1 MYYNYFDNDIED
13 DGITHEII
21 HLLEGDDVPNESIPK
36 TGDILGVLPLKNM
49 VLFPGVLL
57 SVMITRPRSRKL
69 VEDAFKKEQRIA
81 VVCQKES
88 KTEDPNSADL
98 YTLGTTARILRVFTM
113 SDKSIG
119 VMLEGFARIAVDEF
133 IIFSGQFL
141 QDHHGLWQKF
151 LRFIAGI
158 AKHHALIPCSFDFII
173 GA

>member
-13 DGITHEII
+13 DGVTSEII
-21 HLLEGDDVPNESIPK
+21 HLFEGDDVPSDSTPK

-88 KTEDPNSADL
+88 KTEEPKSDDL
-98 YTLGTTARILRVFTM
+98 YTLGTTARILRIFNM
-113 SDKSIG
+113 SDKTQQ
-119 VMLEGFARIAVDEF
+119 R
-133 IIFSGQFL
+133 
-141 QDHHGLWQKF
+141 
-151 LRFIAGI
+151 
-158 AKHHALIPCSFDFII
+158 
-173 GA
+173 